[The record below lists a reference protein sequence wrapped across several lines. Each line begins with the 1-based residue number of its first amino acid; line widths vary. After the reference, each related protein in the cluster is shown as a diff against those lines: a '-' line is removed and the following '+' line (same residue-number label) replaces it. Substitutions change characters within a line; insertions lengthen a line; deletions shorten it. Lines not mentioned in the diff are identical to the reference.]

1 MIVNTNNAKLL
12 FVWAI
17 GVIVISNDVD
27 AVRGIAKSGPI
38 VKYMT
43 IKNIT
48 ENFGE
53 ILLKKQNNLVYLKHQ
68 RLPIIIANLLQLKQ
82 MLIWNAKRINS
93 YLNQNIV

>member
-1 MIVNTNNAKLL
+1 MIVNINNAKLL
-12 FVWAI
+12 LVCAI

-38 VKYMT
+38 VKYMI

-53 ILLKKQNNLVYLKHQ
+53 ILFKE
-68 RLPIIIANLLQLKQ
+68 PI
-82 MLIWNAKRINS
+82 
-93 YLNQNIV
+93 